1 MRFIGTVIVRICFL
15 WCLTLDSAL
24 ALQFQRYHDQRE
36 IATFLREQ
44 AQQFPG
50 LARFEVLGRSQQG
63 REIALLTL
71 SKSWSKDTPALYFN
85 GTHHGNEKAS
95 TEAVLA
101 LIKHLIDNRDQD
113 EVDRLLRRYRIILQ
127 PLVNPDGHALGL
139 RTDSRGIDP
148 NRDYP
153 SPGKKDKPAFRLVET
168 RLVRKLLQRETIVA
182 AATVHS
188 GLEAVLWPWCHTP
201 QLSQHDPIFKSIG
214 EAVARSMGMPR
225 YTQSYYDYKT
235 YGEFIDYAYMRHGIY
250 ALTLEVSTEPKPPL
264 DELPDV
270 TRRAIRGSMSFML
283 AVDRLME
290 TIVADRDRRES
301 LPPDI
306 RAVL

>member
-1 MRFIGTVIVRICFL
+1 
-15 WCLTLDSAL
+15 
-24 ALQFQRYHDQRE
+24 
-36 IATFLREQ
+36 
-44 AQQFPG
+44 
-50 LARFEVLGRSQQG
+50 
-63 REIALLTL
+63 
-71 SKSWSKDTPALYFN
+71 
-85 GTHHGNEKAS
+85 
-95 TEAVLA
+95 
-101 LIKHLIDNRDQD
+101 
-113 EVDRLLRRYRIILQ
+113 
-127 PLVNPDGHALGL
+127 
-139 RTDSRGIDP
+139 
-148 NRDYP
+148 
-153 SPGKKDKPAFRLVET
+153 
-168 RLVRKLLQRETIVA
+168 
-182 AATVHS
+182 
-188 GLEAVLWPWCHTP
+188 
-201 QLSQHDPIFKSIG
+201 
-214 EAVARSMGMPR
+214 MGMPR